1 MTKGKEQ
8 LNLASTSP
16 RRAQLLQQLQLCF
29 HTLSVSIV
37 EIPGDDELPEQYV
50 QRLALEKARAGWRL
64 PACDQ
69 TLPVLGS
76 DTEVELDGR
85 IFGKPSD
92 ECDAQQMLQQLSGRT
107 HQVLTAVAVK
117 SGENEKVVLCQSK
130 VSFRSLSIKEIN
142 AYCKTGEPMGKAG
155 AYAIQGLAAVFISH
169 LQGSFSGVMGLPLLE
184 TAELLRDFA
193 VKIPGLDD

>member
-29 HTLSVSIV
+29 HTLSVSIA

-64 PACDQ
+64 PTCDQ

-76 DTEVELDGR
+76 DTEVVLDGC
-85 IFGKPSD
+85 IFGKPAD

-107 HQVLTAVAVK
+107 HQVLTAIAVK
-117 SGENEKVVLCQSK
+117 SGENEQVVLSQSK
-130 VSFRSLSIKEIN
+130 VHFRSLSIKEIN